1 MYGVGKPFSL
11 LLTALVCHCVVK
23 RARVGASFEVV
34 AAKEGVQNGDARE

>member
-1 MYGVGKPFSL
+1 MHGVGKPFSL

-34 AAKEGVQNGDARE
+34 AAKDGVQKGDARE